1 MILIV
6 TFVMTIFCFF
16 MFWIT
21 PGIPGRIYILGY
33 LGLIAS
39 FSISLFIYIIFY
51 WGPEQEKLKSKNEK
65 K

>member
-1 MILIV
+1 
-6 TFVMTIFCFF
+6 